1 MNETF
6 KVINNR
12 RSIRKFKKEQ
22 IADSVLQD
30 IVNAGLYA
38 PNAMNQQK
46 WYFTVIQNKA
56 LLEKMVNTIKQNIMK
71 SGIDF
76 LIQRASSPD
85 YQTFHYAPAVI
96 LISGDDKAPFI
107 QISCGAAAQNIALAS
122 ESLNIGSCIITSSA
136 FLFTSEK
143 SNELKKEL
151 GIPEGY
157 NHICTIALGYK
168 DGENPSA
175 PPRRKDVIHYIK

>member
-22 IADSVLQD
+22 IADSILQE
-30 IVNAGLYA
+30 IVNSALYA

-46 WYFTVIQNKA
+46 WHFTVIQDKA
-56 LLEKMVNTIKQNIMK
+56 LLDGMVNTIKENIMK

-76 LIQRASSPD
+76 LVQRASAPD
-85 YQTFHYAPAVI
+85 YHTFYNAPTVI
-96 LISGDDKAPFI
+96 LVSGDEKSPFI
-107 QISCGAAAQNIALAS
+107 QIGCGAAAQNIALAS
-122 ESLNIGSCIITSSA
+122 ESLNIGSCIITSSV
-136 FLFTSEK
+136 FLFASEK
-143 SNELKKEL
+143 GNELKRKL
-151 GIPEGY
+151 GIPDGY

-168 DGENPSA
+168 DCENPSA
-175 PPRRKDVIHYIK
+175 PPRNKDVINYIK

>member
-1 MNETF
+1 MNATF

-22 IADSVLQD
+22 IAKSVLQD
-30 IVNAGLYA
+30 IVNAGLQA

-46 WYFTVIQNKA
+46 WHFTVIQNKA
-56 LLEKMVNTIKQNIMK
+56 LLDRMVNTIKQNIMN

-85 YQTFHYAPAVI
+85 YNTFHHAPTVI
-96 LISGDDKAPFI
+96 LISGDEKAPFI

-136 FLFTSEK
+136 FFFTSEK

-168 DGENPSA
+168 DGENPPA
-175 PPRRKDVIHYIK
+175 PPRNKDVINYIK